1 MTVDGDLHRRLCRA
15 RDALRAADQA
25 PPDLATLARVAALS
39 RFHFL
44 RSYARVFGETPHAT
58 STRWRIERAKHALRD
73 GRSVTDVCF
82 DVGFSSLGSFSALFR
97 REVGVPPSTYQRTLR
112 RLVTCPAAIGAATVP
127 FCFVQAFDPNAR
139 MIAILEKPLPF
150 RP

>member
-15 RDALRAADQA
+15 RDALRDADDA
-25 PPDLATLARVAALS
+25 PPDLATLARVAGMS

-44 RSYARVFGETPHAT
+44 RTYARVFGETPHDT
-58 STRWRIERAKHALRD
+58 STRLRIERAKRALRD
-73 GRSVTDVCF
+73 GDSVTAACF

-97 REVGVPPSTYQRTLR
+97 REVGVPPSEYQRTLR
-112 RLVTCPAAIGAATVP
+112 RVVVCPAWIGATTVP
-127 FCFVQAFDPNAR
+127 FCFMQAFDPRAR
-139 MIAILEKPLPF
+139 TIAILEKPLPF